1 MPQWAPG
8 GTPSHHPRPRA
19 AWSRQARQAAARA
32 EPIVAGAGLLLSA
45 AASSVPGLLGLYG
58 ILATLGFSAASGVT
72 AGLVVRHWF
81 TERRG
86 LAFGLVESGFGA
98 GQFVFTPLSLFLIEA
113 YGWRTTLVI
122 EGILLVA
129 AVGPSTSPAP

>member
-8 GTPSHHPRPRA
+8 GTPSRHPRPCA

-32 EPIVAGAGLLLSA
+32 EPIVAGAGLLLSS
-45 AASSVPGLLGLYG
+45 AASSVPGLLGLNG
-58 ILATLGFSAASGVT
+58 ILATLGFSGDSGVT

-98 GQFVFTPLSLFLIEA
+98 GQFVFTPLSLFLVRRSA
-113 YGWRTTLVI
+113 CWPR
-122 EGILLVA
+122 
-129 AVGPSTSPAP
+129 PTSPAP